1 MISLVVA
8 KAHRNVIGRSNNLPW
23 YLPADLKHF
32 KEITT
37 GKTVVMGR
45 RTSDSIIARLG
56 HGLPNRTNIVVTRDS
71 SYQKE
76 GMTIVHAIDEALAYG
91 TENELMVIG
100 GAELYRQTIDRADRL
115 YVTEIDLDID
125 GDTFFPRI
133 DPALWREVARESH
146 TRDERNPNDYDFVIF
161 DRIV

>member
-8 KAHRNVIGRSNNLPW
+8 KAHRNVIGRSNDLPW

-32 KEITT
+32 KEVTT

-56 HGLPNRTNIVVTRDS
+56 HGLPNRTNIVVTRDAT
-71 SYQKE
+71 YQPE
-76 GMTIVHAIDEALAYG
+76 GMTIVHSIDDALADD
-91 TENELMVIG
+91 TENELMIIG

-146 TRDERNPNDYDFVIF
+146 TRDDRNPNDYDFVIF
-161 DRIV
+161 DRIK

>member
-8 KAHRNVIGRSNNLPW
+8 KAHRNVIGRSNDLPW

-45 RTSDSIIARLG
+45 HTSDSIIARLG
-56 HGLPNRTNIVVTRDS
+56 HGLPNRTNIVVTRNTA
-71 SYQKE
+71 YHPE
-76 GMTIVHAIDEALAYG
+76 GMTIIHSLDEALMHDPA
-91 TENELMVIG
+91 TELMVIG

-133 DPALWREVARESH
+133 DPSIWCEVARESH
-146 TRDERNPNDYDFVIF
+146 SHDDLNPNDYDFVVF
-161 DRIV
+161 DRIA